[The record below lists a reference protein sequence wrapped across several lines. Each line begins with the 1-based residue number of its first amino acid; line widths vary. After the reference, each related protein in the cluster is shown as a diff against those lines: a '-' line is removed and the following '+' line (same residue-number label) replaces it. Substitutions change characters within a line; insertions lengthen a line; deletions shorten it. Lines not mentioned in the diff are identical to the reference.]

1 MLTLFKKKKPKKDQ
15 LYFIWFDSGNRNYFS
30 FGKDME
36 VVSNNLLKKYNW
48 YCTEEFKFSSLEDF
62 ANDEYVIEHEFEF
75 RTYIIDINSASDD
88 DYREFEN
95 EIYLGDYLEIIREK
109 CK

>member
-15 LYFIWFDSGNRNYFS
+15 LYFIWFDSGNRNYIS
-30 FGKDME
+30 TGKDLDIMSE
-36 VVSNNLLKKYNW
+36 NLMKKYNG
-48 YCTEEFKFSSLEDF
+48 YCCKEDKFSKLSEMALAAIDADWRF
-62 ANDEYVIEHEFEF
+62 NV
-75 RTYIIDINSASDD
+75 YIIDINSASDD

-95 EIYLGDYLEIIREK
+95 EIYLGDYLEVIREK